1 MNLDLAEVLAPCMRA
16 IRDRFRETVGLAV
29 LDEAAAVGVILAA
42 VQETGR
48 FGFALCAGHR
58 FPLHTGAPAKAM
70 LAFLPQER
78 LKPLLGR
85 MAFPRFTRTTITS
98 RRAMVKE
105 LELIRARGYALDRAE
120 EVEGCHCLA
129 VPVFDA
135 AGLPI
140 AGVWFTGPSKRLP
153 LARLR
158 AAYPELRAMV
168 DQGQRLVQVRL
179 GEGAGAG
186 SASEKKIERAC
197 RVLAAEPFAEAPDLS
212 ALARSLGMSYSAFRH
227 AFKAQVGSGPA
238 QYRLARRLELAQR
251 LLGESGLSLAAI
263 AERSGFPSAAHF
275 STLFKKKTGQS
286 PRAFRRGI
294 KPCRKNAEGQRP

>member
-105 LELIRARGYALDRAE
+105 LEGIRARGYALDRAE

-153 LARLR
+153 LARLK
-158 AAYPELRAMV
+158 ASFPELREMV
-168 DQGQRLVQVRL
+168 DHGQRLVQARL
-179 GEGAGAG
+179 GEGAV
-186 SASEKKIERAC
+186 SASEKKIGRAC
-197 RVLAAEPFAEAPDLS
+197 RVLAAEPFADVPDLS

-227 AFKAQVGSGPA
+227 AFKVQVGSGPA
-238 QYRLARRLELAQR
+238 QYRLARRIELAQR

-263 AERSGFPSAAHF
+263 AERAGFPSAAHF
-275 STLFKKKTGQS
+275 STLFKKKTGVS
-286 PRAFRRGI
+286 PRVFRRGL
-294 KPCRKNAEGQRP
+294 KPCRKNAE